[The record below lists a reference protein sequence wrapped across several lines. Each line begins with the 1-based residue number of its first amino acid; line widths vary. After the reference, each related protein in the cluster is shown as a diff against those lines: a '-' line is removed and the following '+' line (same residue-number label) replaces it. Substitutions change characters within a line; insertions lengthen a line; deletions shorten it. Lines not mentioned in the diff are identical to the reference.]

1 MHIKYNQKLYLMCI
15 FVFYIMYKH
24 CYNKNNNK
32 VETLSILK
40 SKNKQQEEKTMKI
53 EEVYRKCETNYYFG
67 PMKKMFNEL
76 ALSFEEDVKKIP
88 DSVMHNAVWNAELD
102 MKDYD
107 DRSLWMKFFIQDDE
121 IKYCLDSNSE
131 GKVQMEDTVKMLHD
145 LLEYLS
151 SHFGRQFFFTSYKWE
166 IVSTRVEM
174 WFGFLLDEKDTN
186 YGVRSVCDEIQ
197 RALPNMKLTKEL
209 DGLKV
214 NLCLGYQIFIL

>member
-1 MHIKYNQKLYLMCI
+1 MR
-15 FVFYIMYKH
+15 
-24 CYNKNNNK
+24 
-32 VETLSILK
+32 
-40 SKNKQQEEKTMKI
+40 I
-53 EEVYRKCETNYYFG
+53 EEVYRKCETNFHFG

-88 DSVMHNAVWNAELD
+88 DSVMHNAVWNAKLD
-102 MKDYD
+102 KKDYD
-107 DRSLWMKFFIQDDE
+107 DRSLWMKFFMQDDE

-151 SHFGRQFFFTSYKWE
+151 DHFGRQFFFTSFKWE

-174 WFGFLLDEKDTN
+174 WFGFLLDEKSIK
-186 YGVRSVCDEIQ
+186 YGGSSICDEIQ